1 MCSSSGFRFCSLRRR
16 HSGHLWHN
24 SISCLLPPCAQPY
37 LSTPVSTGSIKNRM
51 KRRAQHFQLLY
62 GDISSPQGQMVIPK
76 YLSTSWLGHSR
87 QISRS
92 GLHSAYSAAQPQWEI
107 QDLYYFILLHVTLL
121 KFGVVA
127 AARSTSRRVDA
138 KLISSPLAAPPPSL
152 TSQASLTLLVQ
163 NPPPVGN
170 ESLHLRAA
178 REISTHFCV
187 CTVLYVLSYERTVM
201 NEQTSPI
208 CFIPRTPRS
217 STPNTF

>member
-1 MCSSSGFRFCSLRRR
+1 MLESRLLLPDDTDGSRRFARQVGSASAHCGEDTPDTYGIIPF
-16 HSGHLWHN
+16 HA
-24 SISCLLPPCAQPY
+24 CCPPCAQPY

-107 QDLYYFILLHVTLL
+107 QDLFYFILLHVTLL

-152 TSQASLTLLVQ
+152 ASQASLTLLVQ
-163 NPPPVGN
+163 NPPPGR
-170 ESLHLRAA
+170 ERITSSA
-178 REISTHFCV
+178 R
-187 CTVLYVLSYERTVM
+187 CT
-201 NEQTSPI
+201 
-208 CFIPRTPRS
+208 
-217 STPNTF
+217 